1 MDDFLAKVS
10 IAAATF
16 AIRSG
21 VSIAGGIALRQVSR
35 YIKDMPSQSQR
46 QMLDSLKKQLEQKIR
61 IVTPAIDLIEII
73 SARGNTSLGSTVHL
87 TNSLRR
93 DINAFA
99 KRVSD
104 AADEQEISKHI
115 NKNNMGVIMADMKN
129 LLSRIEDAVPLISLA
144 LTTSGANIS
153 SSLPNT
159 VSPSRLLQAS
169 SFLISADSL
178 FCKTPTLKFQQVGPV
193 FVLKLYTIFSGSA
206 RIAHMIS
213 TSDITWKEEH
223 AKCLVSIIRVDLND
237 SMESKGDLARKRVN
251 EYAYELQVIEDLND
265 GRYHEEIEKKSMKK
279 SKNGHIHG
287 SRRNIP
293 IHLISRLFFSAS
305 GRLLN
310 IEEAKTPVLVLKLNH
325 ALSPPR
331 KLLESIR
338 DDDTEDSE
346 TQENVD
352 EESFY
357 DKINDPENIEWI
369 AFEIWNDDMDDE
381 EESQDNTSS
390 NTSDVSES
398 SSDNDNCDNIYEN
411 VNNGDNCNNDKGYL
425 KNMSSSDN
433 QKASKEITNDGNK
446 VLKSEKQVDEF
457 SAALKA
463 LDINV
468 ETTDEIL
475 ELQKGSNTNLETLS
489 LLEYIIRLTALQ
501 TSEQTSLLSVTDE
514 RISLFLRDD
523 SHNSRTRERTGALEY
538 GETPRSSPSS
548 IKLEKD
554 SIKSQEN
561 RRIRKDLLL
570 NSRNSPRSPLSLG

>member
-1 MDDFLAKVS
+1 VS

-35 YIKDMPSQSQR
+35 YIKDMPSQAQR
-46 QMLDSLKKQLEQKIR
+46 QALDNLRKQLEQKIR

-99 KRVSD
+99 RRVSD

-115 NKNNMGVIMADMKN
+115 NKNNMGTIMEDMKN

-169 SFLISADSL
+169 SFLTSADTL
-178 FCKTPTLKFQQVGPV
+178 FAKTPSIKFQQVGPI
-193 FVLKLYTIFSGSA
+193 FILKLYTIFSGSA
-206 RIAHMIS
+206 RVAHMIS
-213 TSDITWKEEH
+213 ASDITWKEEH
-223 AKCLVSIIRVDLND
+223 AKCHVSVVRVELSD
-237 SMESKGDLARKRVN
+237 SEESKNNSARERMN

-265 GRYHEEIEKKSMKK
+265 GRYHDELEEQKIKKNKDGS
-279 SKNGHIHG
+279 IYG

-293 IHLISRLFFSAS
+293 IHLVSRLFFNAS
-305 GRLLN
+305 GKLLN

-331 KLLESIR
+331 KLLESIKY
-338 DDDTEDSE
+338 DNTENDE
-346 TQENVD
+346 VYENID

-357 DKINDPENIEWI
+357 DKINNPENIEWI
-369 AFEIWNDDMDDE
+369 AFEIWNDY
-381 EESQDNTSS
+381 T
-390 NTSDVSES
+390 
-398 SSDNDNCDNIYEN
+398 SDNDESYSDTNSDTSNANENLNENYNHDNYEN
-411 VNNGDNCNNDKGYL
+411 LNNKNNHNKKSL
-425 KNMSSSDN
+425 K
-433 QKASKEITNDGNK
+433 DGSIFPEK
-446 VLKSEKQVDEF
+446 KTSEKATANEISSLKQEQINEF
-457 SAALKA
+457 SEALKA
-463 LDINV
+463 LNINS
-468 ETTDEIL
+468 ENTNEIL
-475 ELQKGSNTNLETLS
+475 GLHNNSSTNLATLS

-501 TSEQTSLLSVTDE
+501 TCEQTSLLSVTDE

-523 SHNSRTRERTGALEY
+523 NHSSRTRERKGTMEY
-538 GETPRSSPSS
+538 GQTPFSSPSS
-548 IKLEKD
+548 VKLEKD
-554 SIKSQEN
+554 GIKSQEN
-561 RRIRKDLLL
+561 RKLNRRDLLL
-570 NSRNSPRSPLSLG
+570 DNRNSP

>member
-35 YIKDMPSQSQR
+35 YIKDMPSQAQR
-46 QMLDSLKKQLEQKIR
+46 QALDTLRKQLEQKIR

-99 KRVSD
+99 R
-104 AADEQEISKHI
+104 
-115 NKNNMGVIMADMKN
+115 
-129 LLSRIEDAVPLISLA
+129 RAVPLISLA

-169 SFLISADSL
+169 SFLTSADNL
-178 FCKTPTLKFQQVGPV
+178 FERTSSVKFQQVGPV
-193 FVLKLYTIFSGSA
+193 FILKLYTIFSGSA
-206 RIAHMIS
+206 RVAHMIS

-223 AKCLVSIIRVDLND
+223 AKCHVSVVRVNLND
-237 SMESKGDLARKRVN
+237 SDELKNNSTRERIN

-265 GRYHEEIEKKSMKK
+265 GRYHDELEERKIKKNKDGSIYG
-279 SKNGHIHG
+279 SK
-287 SRRNIP
+287 RNIP
-293 IHLISRLFFSAS
+293 IHLISRLFFNAS
-305 GRLLN
+305 GKLLN

-331 KLLESIR
+331 KLLESIKY
-338 DDDTEDSE
+338 DNV
-346 TQENVD
+346 ENDENYENID

-357 DKINDPENIEWI
+357 DKINNPENIEWI
-369 AFEIWNDDMDDE
+369 AFEIWNDYA
-381 EESQDNTSS
+381 SDNNNHSDTNSDTSS
-390 NTSDVSES
+390 VNTDLSGNYDHDNYKNANSKNNHNKSNNIKNKKSLENES
-398 SSDNDNCDNIYEN
+398 MFYNKKSSGKATTNETSA
-411 VNNGDNCNNDKGYL
+411 L
-425 KNMSSSDN
+425 KQEQIN
-433 QKASKEITNDGNK
+433 
-446 VLKSEKQVDEF
+446 EF
-457 SAALKA
+457 SEALKA
-463 LDINV
+463 LNISSEN
-468 ETTDEIL
+468 TN
-475 ELQKGSNTNLETLS
+475 ELLGLHNNSNTNLATLS

-501 TSEQTSLLSVTDE
+501 TCEQTSLLCVTDE

-523 SHNSRTRERTGALEY
+523 NHSSRTRERKGTIDY
-538 GETPRSSPSS
+538 GQTPFNSPSS

-554 SIKSQEN
+554 GTKSQEN
-561 RRIRKDLLL
+561 RKLNRRDLLL
-570 NSRNSPRSPLSLG
+570 ESRNSPRSPLPLN

>member
-1 MDDFLAKVS
+1 MDDFLTKVS

-35 YIKDMPSQSQR
+35 YIKDMPSQAQR
-46 QMLDSLKKQLEQKIR
+46 QALDALRKQLEQKIR

-99 KRVSD
+99 RRVSD

-115 NKNNMGVIMADMKN
+115 NKNNMGTIMEDMKN
-129 LLSRIEDAVPLISLA
+129 LLLRIEDAVPLISLA

-169 SFLISADSL
+169 SFLTSADSL
-178 FCKTPTLKFQQVGPV
+178 FSKSPSIKSQQVGPV
-193 FVLKLYTIFSGSA
+193 FILKLYTIFSGSA

-223 AKCLVSIIRVDLND
+223 AKCHVSVVRVDLSDSYGSKND
-237 SMESKGDLARKRVN
+237 SIRERIN

-265 GRYHEEIEKKSMKK
+265 GRYHEELEEKKIQ
-279 SKNGHIHG
+279 KNKDGSIYG

-293 IHLISRLFFSAS
+293 IHLISRLFFNAS
-305 GRLLN
+305 GKLLN

-325 ALSPPR
+325 SLSPPR
-331 KLLESIR
+331 KLLESIKY
-338 DDDTEDSE
+338 DDVENNE
-346 TQENVD
+346 IYENVD

-357 DKINDPENIEWI
+357 DKIDNPENIEWI
-369 AFEIWNDDMDDE
+369 AFEIWNDDVDD
-381 EESQDNTSS
+381 DNDSYNDTNSDTS
-390 NTSDVSES
+390 NTSENSSENDHDNNYEDADNENSYSKDKEPLES
-398 SSDNDNCDNIYEN
+398 SSLHSNKKTYQETTNH
-411 VNNGDNCNNDKGYL
+411 
-425 KNMSSSDN
+425 KNS
-433 QKASKEITNDGNK
+433 
-446 VLKSEKQVDEF
+446 LKSEQQINEF

-468 ETTDEIL
+468 ENTDEVSA
-475 ELQKGSNTNLETLS
+475 LQNSSGTNLATLS

-501 TSEQTSLLSVTDE
+501 TCEQTSLLSVTDE

-523 SHNSRTRERTGALEY
+523 SHSSRARERKGTMDY
-538 GETPRSSPSS
+538 GQTPFSSPSS
-548 IKLEKD
+548 VKLEKD
-554 SIKSQEN
+554 GIKSQEN
-561 RRIRKDLLL
+561 RRLSRRDLLL
-570 NSRNSPRSPLSLG
+570 DSRNSPRSPLTLN

>member
-1 MDDFLAKVS
+1 MDDFLTKVS

-21 VSIAGGIALRQVSR
+21 VSIAGGLALRQVSR
-35 YIKDMPSQSQR
+35 YIKDMPSQAQR

-61 IVTPAIDLIEII
+61 IITPAIDLIEII

-99 KRVSD
+99 RRVSD
-104 AADEQEISKHI
+104 AADEQELSKHI
-115 NKNNMGVIMADMKN
+115 NRNNMSVVMTDMKN

-178 FCKTPTLKFQQVGPV
+178 FCNSPSLKFQQVGPI
-193 FVLKLYTIFSGSA
+193 FILKLYTIFSGSA
-206 RIAHMIS
+206 RIAHMVS
-213 TSDITWKEEH
+213 SSDITWKEEH
-223 AKCLVSIIRVDLND
+223 AKCIVSVVRVDLTN
-237 SMESKGDLARKRVN
+237 SVESKGDLTRKRTN

-265 GRYHEEIEKKSMKK
+265 GRYHEELEKKKLKK
-279 SKNGHIHG
+279 NKDGSIYG

-293 IHLISRLFFSAS
+293 IHLVSRLFFNAS

-331 KLLESIR
+331 KLLESIKE
-338 DDDTEDSE
+338 DDLEE
-346 TQENVD
+346 THENVED
-352 EESFY
+352 ESFY

-369 AFEIWNDDMDDE
+369 AFEIWNDDEDNQDE
-381 EESQDNTSS
+381 SH
-390 NTSDVSES
+390 SDVSSDTSNISESLSENDDYNDSHENINSKDNHNKDQESLKDIS
-398 SSDNDNCDNIYEN
+398 SSN
-411 VNNGDNCNNDKGYL
+411 VEKRT
-425 KNMSSSDN
+425 
-433 QKASKEITNDGNK
+433 KEIINNK
-446 VLKSEKQVDEF
+446 DQVLKSEKQINEF

-463 LDINV
+463 LNIDV
-468 ETTDEIL
+468 ENKNEIL
-475 ELQKGSNTNLETLS
+475 ELQKDSGTNLATLS

-501 TSEQTSLLSVTDE
+501 TCEQTSLLSVTDE

-523 SHNSRTRERTGALEY
+523 NHSSRTRERKGTMEY
-538 GETPRSSPSS
+538 GDTPYSSPASV
-548 IKLEKD
+548 KPEKD

-570 NSRNSPRSPLSLG
+570 DNRNSPRSPLSLS